1 MNDLQP
7 RRFAE
12 FYLQF
17 LLRSCDRKHLVIK
30 KFFYAERYLYVLS
43 TIASL
48 ARTIL
53 LRGQHRK
60 LGFPVSE
67 HVRLHADKV
76 TDLAD
81 LEIDFLRYYY
91 SRASHSVKF
100 VLKFYISAVAVI
112 VCIYYGCV
120 NRFLMLSEFDFIQ
133 NIKKKY
139 ALNRVGDDCA
149 VLPKDA
155 ESDLLVTADMLV
167 EDIDF
172 RLAWTTPE
180 FLGHK
185 ALAVSLS
192 DVAAMSGT
200 PEWAMLSVGVPEK
213 LWKTDFL
220 NKFYVGWHSLARQFG
235 VELIG
240 GDVSRSPDKF
250 LVDSIVGG
258 SVEKGKAILRST
270 ARPGDSI
277 FVSGFLGGAA
287 GGLKLLE
294 SGHRHD
300 RVDDSPG
307 RLIERLLKPN
317 PQLKL
322 AASLQDIASAM
333 IDISDGFS
341 SDLAHICNESGVGAI
356 IENVPVDPNL
366 FENFNDEMIAFEF
379 AETGGEDFELLFTVP
394 HEKIFE
400 LEKLPVTRVGV
411 ITPNAGKIELIRG
424 EVKTDLEP
432 KGYRHF

>member
-7 RRFAE
+7 GRFAE
-12 FYLQF
+12 FYLQLF
-17 LLRSCDRKHLVIK
+17 LRTGDGKHLVIK
-30 KFFYAERYLYVLS
+30 EFFYAKRYLNVLS

-53 LRGQHRK
+53 LRRQHRK
-60 LGFPVSE
+60 LGFPISE
-67 HVRLHADKV
+67 HVRLHADKI
-76 TDLAD
+76 TDLTD

-91 SRASHSVKF
+91 SRMSHSVKI
-100 VLKFYISAVAVI
+100 VLKFCISAVAVI

-139 ALNRVGDDCA
+139 GLKNVGDDCA
-149 VLPKDA
+149 VLPKDS
-155 ESDLLVTADMLV
+155 ETDLLVTADMLV

-172 RLAWTTPE
+172 RLEWTTPE
-180 FLGHK
+180 FLAHK
-185 ALAVSLS
+185 TLAVSLS
-192 DVAAMSGT
+192 DIAAMGGT

-213 LWKTDFL
+213 LWKTSFL
-220 NKFYVGWHSLARQFG
+220 DKFYDGWHSLARHFG

-250 LVDSIVGG
+250 VVDSIVGG
-258 SVEKGKAILRST
+258 GIEKNKATLRST
-270 ARPGDSI
+270 ARPSDAI
-277 FVSGFLGGAA
+277 FVSGYLGGAF

-294 SGHRHD
+294 SGHRYD
-300 RVDDSPG
+300 RADDSSK
-307 RLIERLLKPN
+307 RLIERQLKPD
-317 PQLKL
+317 PQLGL
-322 AASLQDIASAM
+322 AAKLRDIVSAM

-341 SDLAHICNESGVGAI
+341 SDLAHICNESGVGAM

-366 FENFNDEMIAFEF
+366 FENFEDEIVYDLALH
-379 AETGGEDFELLFTVP
+379 GGEDFELLFTVP

-400 LEKLPVTRVGV
+400 LEKLPVMRVGV